1 MDTLI
6 TTRSHGLIN
15 TTSVSGNRDNVL
27 PLFGTELGAKNTPDA
42 SRLLHLS
49 NSLQSSLA
57 IEDILSR
64 FSDEIKEYVPHDFLG
79 YSPNESTQKMDF
91 DFWLGKKGRCK
102 LNQQLTF
109 SSDKSLG
116 SLVISRKRKFSDVEA
131 REFEH
136 LTSTLIY
143 PLRNAILYRDA
154 VYAAHKDAL
163 TGIGNRAALDEALGR
178 EVDLAHRHDRSLGMI
193 IIDIDHFKSIN
204 DTYGHATGDCLL
216 KALSSSAEET
226 IRLSDQIFR
235 FGGEEFVVLLPETAL
250 GGVKRLAERIRRNIE
265 AMKTQCEGASIKMT
279 ASFGVAT
286 LNRSEDEEGFFN
298 RADKALYQAKHDG
311 RNCTRIAD

>member
-1 MDTLI
+1 MDTSI
-6 TTRSHGLIN
+6 RTRSHSLLS
-15 TTSVSGNRDNVL
+15 TTAIASNVL
-27 PLFGTELGAKNTPDA
+27 PLFGTEPELEPENYSDA

-57 IEDILSR
+57 IDDVLSR
-64 FSDEIKEYVPHDFLG
+64 FSDEIKQYIPHDFLG
-79 YSPNESTQKMDF
+79 YSLDETPSKKDF
-91 DFWLGKKGRCK
+91 DFSVGKKARFK

-109 SSDKSLG
+109 NSDRSLG
-116 SLVISRKRKFSDVEA
+116 SLVISRKRKFTDVEA

-136 LTSTLIY
+136 LTCTLIY

-154 VYAAHKDAL
+154 VQAAHKDAL
-163 TGIGNRAALDEALGR
+163 TGIGNRAALNEAISR

-216 KALSSSAEET
+216 KALSFSAEET

-235 FGGEEFVVLLPETAL
+235 FGGEEFVVLLPETAI

-265 AMKTQCEGASIKMT
+265 ALKTECEGSKIKMT
-279 ASFGVAT
+279 ASLGIAT
-286 LNRSEDEEGFFN
+286 LNNGEDEEGFFS
-298 RADKALYQAKHDG
+298 RADKALYQAKNDG
-311 RNCTRIAD
+311 RNCTRVAD

>member
-6 TTRSHGLIN
+6 TTRSHGLS
-15 TTSVSGNRDNVL
+15 TSSEVANNVL
-27 PLFGTELGAKNTPDA
+27 PLFEAELELEPENFSDA
-42 SRLLHLS
+42 GRLLHLS
-49 NSLQSSLA
+49 NSLQSSLE
-57 IEDILSR
+57 IDDILSR
-64 FSDEIKEYVPHDFLG
+64 FSDEIKQYIPHEFLG
-79 YSPNESTQKMDF
+79 FSLAAPHPKKDF
-91 DFWLGKKGRCK
+91 DFSLGKKARFK
-102 LNQQLTF
+102 MNQQLTF
-109 SSDKSLG
+109 SSDRSLG
-116 SLVISRKRKFSDVEA
+116 SLVISRKRKFTDVEA
-131 REFEH
+131 RELEH
-136 LTSTLIY
+136 LTCTLIY

-286 LNRSEDEEGFFN
+286 LNRSEDEEGFFS
-298 RADKALYQAKHDG
+298 RADKALYQAKNDG

>member
-6 TTRSHGLIN
+6 TTRSHGQVN
-15 TTSVSGNRDNVL
+15 TSTTVTGNVL
-27 PLFGTELGAKNTPDA
+27 PLFGTEQETKNTPDA
-42 SRLLHLS
+42 GRLLHLS

-57 IEDILSR
+57 IDDILSR
-64 FSDEIKEYVPHDFLG
+64 FSDGIKEYIPHDFLG
-79 YSPNESTQKMDF
+79 YSPSEPTQKTDF
-91 DFWLGKKGRCK
+91 DFWQGKKGRYK

-109 SSDKSLG
+109 SSDRNLG
-116 SLVISRKRKFSDVEA
+116 SLVISRKRKFTDAEA

-136 LTSTLIY
+136 LTCTLIY

-154 VYAAHKDAL
+154 VSAAHKDAL
-163 TGIGNRAALDEALGR
+163 TGIGNRAALNEALGR

-204 DTYGHATGDCLL
+204 DTYGHAAGDCLL
-216 KALSSSAEET
+216 KALSFSAEET

-235 FGGEEFVVLLPETAL
+235 FGGEEFVVLLPETAI

-265 AMKTQCEGASIKMT
+265 SMKTKCEGSKIKMT
-279 ASFGVAT
+279 ASLGFAT
-286 LNRSEDEEGFFN
+286 LNHGEDEEGFFN
-298 RADKALYQAKHDG
+298 RADKALYQAKNDS
-311 RNCTRIAD
+311 RNCTRAAD